1 MAERNKELKNSIK
14 LILTLLFVY
23 VVLFEFILP
32 VNKFLPKPSILFE
45 SIFYI
50 INDYNLFISISV
62 SFTIVIVA
70 FIVAYIGVYVRAPY
84 LFKWLTTYKE
94 SFTTLNLFRYFL
106 IIIVIILVHQWFE
119 EKLYWEF
126 IFAAVFALT
135 LSIKKLFDKIKNVKA
150 EYIIVGK
157 NLGLTDMEISEDI
170 HWKYLQPVLIGYYE
184 KLNISLWGIILV
196 FEFIGDTNGLGHAF
210 HKALL
215 YKDLNAIILFSIILF
230 VLVWATT
237 FIIKVI
243 RRKYF
248 SWAN

>member
-1 MAERNKELKNSIK
+1 MAERNKELKNSFK
-14 LILTLLFVY
+14 LILTILFVY

-70 FIVAYIGVYVRAPY
+70 FVVAYIGVYVRAPY
-84 LFKWLTTYKE
+84 LLRWLTRYKE
-94 SFTTLNLFRYFL
+94 SFTTLNVFRYFL
-106 IIIVIILVHQWFE
+106 IIVVVILIKQWFE
-119 EKLYWEF
+119 ETLFWEF
-126 IFAAVFALT
+126 FFATLFVFI
-135 LSIKKLFDKIKNVKA
+135 LSLKKLFDKIENVKD
-150 EYIIVGK
+150 EYVVVGK

-184 KLNISLWGIILV
+184 KLNISLWSIILV

-210 HKALL
+210 HKALV
-215 YKDLNAIILFSIILF
+215 YKDLNAIILFSFILF
-230 VLVWATT
+230 VLVWVTT

-243 RRKYF
+243 KRKYF
-248 SWAN
+248 NWAD